1 MKKTVEVTMTF
12 EVELDIADTR
22 LTPEA
27 ISLFERHMFDV
38 DGEVDGIFEYV
49 ASQFAQQVDP
59 SFVEWIG
66 KAEWKETC
74 MPDRDAVIKYQVRGE
89 EVETEVMA

>member
-12 EVELDIADTR
+12 EVELDIADTL
-22 LTPEA
+22 LTPAA
-27 ISLFERHMFDV
+27 ISLFESYMFDV
-38 DGEVDGIFEYV
+38 DVDGIFEYV

-59 SFVEWIG
+59 SFVEGIG

-74 MPDRDAVIKYQVRGE
+74 VPDRDAVIKYQVRGE